1 MSRWSQTTVDG
12 QACYNYYTPPNATG
26 DYSNYPCGCVA
37 TAMAQLMRYWQYPA
51 SPVVG
56 TFDITVDDNPQT
68 ATIRGGNGSGGNYAW
83 GSMVLD
89 PINSGVNLT
98 QRQAIGAL
106 TFDAGISV
114 NMDYAYGNSSAPL
127 PLYSL
132 VDTFR
137 YSNSKHGWNYDSW
150 GDNIPDAMRNA
161 MVIPNLHAKYPV
173 LFGITA
179 FGGGHAI
186 VCDGYGYN
194 ASTMYHHLNMG
205 WSGNDDLWYNLPNI
219 DTTIANFNAVT
230 ACVYNVY
237 TSGSGEI
244 IAGRVTN
251 SSGTTPISGASVSAT
266 GGYTATTDAK
276 GIYALVKLPSYTTYT
291 VNVTK
296 TGYTFSPR
304 TVSTGESIDLT
315 STGNLWGIDFV
326 AGESK
331 KSIEGVYQL
340 LLMN

>member
-1 MSRWSQTTVDG
+1 
-12 QACYNYYTPPNATG
+12 
-26 DYSNYPCGCVA
+26 
-37 TAMAQLMRYWQYPA
+37 
-51 SPVVG
+51 
-56 TFDITVDDNPQT
+56 
-68 ATIRGGNGSGGNYAW
+68 
-83 GSMVLD
+83 
-89 PINSGVNLT
+89 
-98 QRQAIGAL
+98 
-106 TFDAGISV
+106 
-114 NMDYAYGNSSAPL
+114 
-127 PLYSL
+127 
-132 VDTFR
+132 
-137 YSNSKHGWNYDSW
+137 
-150 GDNIPDAMRNA
+150 
-161 MVIPNLHAKYPV
+161 
-173 LFGITA
+173 
-179 FGGGHAI
+179 
-186 VCDGYGYN
+186 
-194 ASTMYHHLNMG
+194 
-205 WSGNDDLWYNLPNI
+205 
-219 DTTIANFNAVT
+219 AVT